1 MASNWSYFKQSLLS
15 FCRSASPRELT
26 KNVSTKTLYIAING
40 RKSNGRES
48 LRGGIASYHMFEDLV
63 SMLPR
68 VKDDDDKILAPMVV
82 AAIVNGAR
90 FKSLCDTLLELEGH
104 DGVGAY

>member
-1 MASNWSYFKQSLLS
+1 MASNWSYFKLSLLS

-26 KNVSTKTLYIAING
+26 KNVTTKTLYIAI
-40 RKSNGRES
+40 NGRES

-82 AAIVNGAR
+82 AAIANGAR
-90 FKSLCDTLLELEGH
+90 FKSLCDALLELEGH

>member
-1 MASNWSYFKQSLLS
+1 MASNWSYFKLSLLS

-40 RKSNGRES
+40 RKS

-90 FKSLCDTLLELEGH
+90 FKSLCDALLELEGH